1 MENHEIAAVFAEI
14 ASLMKILQDDPKW
27 TFKAA
32 AYERAARSLESFPE
46 RVEDIARDA
55 ERKLTAIPA
64 IGTDL
69 GGKIQ
74 ELVDEGRCQYHQEQL
89 CKIPPTL
96 LDMLHLQGVGPQ
108 KVRLF
113 YKKVGIKSVAEL
125 ETAAQTGRLRDL
137 PGMSRKSEE
146 NILKA
151 LDTFRRAAGR
161 FLLSEASET
170 AEEVIAFL
178 KESKGVE
185 RVTASGSLRRGKQT
199 VGDLDLLVTGSGH
212 ARIGAHFTRFPKIA
226 EILAHGEDKVSV
238 RLKSG
243 IQVDVRLLEPESYGA
258 ALQYF
263 TGSKEHNVLLRD
275 RAKRRGWKLNE
286 YGLFQVNR
294 SIAGR
299 TEEEIYQKLDL
310 PWIPPELRECQGEIE
325 AAEQGRLPDLLQ
337 PGDIRG
343 DLQMHTRASDGKNT
357 VAEMAAA
364 ARKLGYGYIAVTD
377 HSKSVTIAN
386 GMNEER
392 ALAYLQEVRA
402 ARQKVPGIEI
412 WAGMEVDIM
421 GDGSLD
427 MPDEILRQLDIVL
440 ATIHSR
446 MTMPAGEMTSRI
458 LSALENPYVK
468 ILGHPTGR
476 QLLRRDPYQFDLERV
491 FQAAR
496 QRGVVVEINASPE
509 RLDLCDRHARL
520 AKEKGLKLVI
530 STDAHSPRH
539 FAFMRYG
546 VLTARRAWLEKK
558 DVINTFPPAKLLRTL
573 RPAPQK
579 SDG

>member
-1 MENHEIAAVFAEI
+1 MENHEIAAVFEEI

-32 AYERAARSLESFPE
+32 AYERAARSLESFPG

-55 ERKLTAIPA
+55 ERKLTDIPG
-64 IGTDL
+64 IGTDIR
-69 GGKIQ
+69 GKIQ

-89 CKIPPTL
+89 RKIPPTL

-113 YKKVGIKSVAEL
+113 YKELGIKSVEKLGA
-125 ETAAQTGRLRDL
+125 AAQAGRLRDL

-161 FLLSEASET
+161 FLLSSASET

-178 KESKGVE
+178 KDSKGVE
-185 RVTASGSLRRGKQT
+185 RATGAGSLRRGKET
-199 VGDLDLLVTGSGH
+199 VGDLDLLVTGPEH
-212 ARIGAHFTRFPKIA
+212 ASIATHFTHFPKIA
-226 EILAHGEDKVSV
+226 EILAQGKDKVSV

-275 RAKRRGWKLNE
+275 RAKRRGLKLNE
-286 YGLFQVNR
+286 YGLFKGNR

-299 TEEEIYQKLDL
+299 TEEEIYKKLDL
-310 PWIPPELRECQGEIE
+310 PWIPPELRESQGEID
-325 AAEQGRLPDLLQ
+325 AAEQGRLPDLLE
-337 PGDIRG
+337 PTDIWG

-357 VAEMAAA
+357 VAEMAEA
-364 ARKLGYGYIAVTD
+364 ARKLGYRYIAVTD
-377 HSKSVTIAN
+377 HSKSVFIAN
-386 GMNEER
+386 GMNEKR
-392 ALAYLQEVRA
+392 ALEYLKEVQA
-402 ARQKVPGIEI
+402 ARKKVPGIEI
-412 WAGMEVDIM
+412 WAGMEVDIL

-458 LSALENPYVK
+458 LRALENPYVR

-476 QLLRRDPYQFDLERV
+476 QLLRRDPYQFDMGRV
-491 FQAAR
+491 FDTAR
-496 QRGVVVEINASPE
+496 QKGVVVEINASPE

-558 DVINTFPPAKLLRTL
+558 DVINTLPPEKLLRLL
-573 RPAPQK
+573 RVAN
-579 SDG
+579 

>member
-1 MENHEIAAVFAEI
+1 MENHEIAAVFEEI
-14 ASLMKILQDDPKW
+14 ASLMKILQDDLKW

-32 AYERAARSLESFPE
+32 AYERAARSLESFPG

-55 ERKLTAIPA
+55 ERKLTDIPG
-64 IGTDL
+64 IGTDIR
-69 GGKIQ
+69 GKIQ

-89 CKIPPTL
+89 RKIPPTL

-113 YKKVGIKSVAEL
+113 YKKLGIKSVEKLGA
-125 ETAAQTGRLRDL
+125 AAQAGRLRDL

-161 FLLSEASET
+161 FLLSSASET

-178 KESKGVE
+178 KDSKGVE
-185 RVTASGSLRRGKQT
+185 RATGAGSLRRGKET
-199 VGDLDLLVTGSGH
+199 VGDLDLLVTGPEH
-212 ARIGAHFTRFPKIA
+212 ASIATHFTHFPKIA
-226 EILAHGEDKVSV
+226 EILAQGKDKVSV

-275 RAKRRGWKLNE
+275 RAKRRGLKLNE
-286 YGLFQVNR
+286 YGLFKGNR

-299 TEEEIYQKLDL
+299 TEEEIYKKLDL
-310 PWIPPELRECQGEIE
+310 PWIPPELRESQGEID
-325 AAEQGRLPDLLQ
+325 AAEQGRLPDLLE
-337 PGDIRG
+337 PTDIWG

-357 VAEMAAA
+357 VAEMAEA
-364 ARKLGYGYIAVTD
+364 ARKLGYRYIAVTD
-377 HSKSVTIAN
+377 HSKSVFIAN
-386 GMNEER
+386 GMNEKR
-392 ALAYLQEVRA
+392 ALEYLKEVQA
-402 ARQKVPGIEI
+402 ARKKVPGIEI
-412 WAGMEVDIM
+412 WAGMEVDIL

-458 LSALENPYVK
+458 LRALENPYVR

-476 QLLRRDPYQFDLERV
+476 QLLRRDPYQFDMGRV
-491 FQAAR
+491 FDTAR
-496 QRGVVVEINASPE
+496 QKGVVVEINASPE

-558 DVINTFPPAKLLRTL
+558 DVINTLPPEKLLRLL
-573 RPAPQK
+573 RVAN
-579 SDG
+579 